1 MAVKGTHFQ
10 PLPSNVKRF
19 VLAMTTNQVDFEL
32 PIRILDMSNYDES
45 LGQIIRDHRESN
57 RASFVSQWIRTT
69 PDPVENM
76 FGALTYFVIPKSF
89 LKLGLKLFMLIKDE

>member
-1 MAVKGTHFQ
+1 MK
-10 PLPSNVKRF
+10 
-19 VLAMTTNQVDFEL
+19 
-32 PIRILDMSNYDES
+32 NYDDS

-76 FGALTYFVIPKSF
+76 FGALTYFEIPKSF
-89 LKLGLKLFMLIKDE
+89 LKLGLKLHMLVKDEQEPSMTSMPTEVIGYADVQQS

>member
-1 MAVKGTHFQ
+1 
-10 PLPSNVKRF
+10 
-19 VLAMTTNQVDFEL
+19 
-32 PIRILDMSNYDES
+32 MSNYEES

-89 LKLGLKLFMLIKDE
+89 L